1 MITDARALR
10 PEYVPRDL
18 HHRDGQINHLS
29 SILAPSSLG
38 RTEDICLFGPSG
50 VGKTTIAKF
59 VLGQLE
65 REMLDLQW
73 GYVNCMS
80 DNSASAVLHTFARE
94 VGIGADLRRE
104 GTPRSVV
111 IDRLRSQDEQF
122 IAVLDEVAVLDEETL
137 LALYEVPNVS
147 LICITTQEDRW
158 MTSLG
163 QAATSRM
170 HSAATVRLDK
180 YSHTELVDILDA
192 RVVHGLVSSRVAD
205 GAVEYIADMAAGDA
219 RAGIALL
226 RRAAVHVEENDTREL
241 TSAIVDAIS
250 EDARRDVLKGR
261 ILALGT
267 HQRLLWQIIDEAGEL
282 DAGTLHARYEA
293 RANSPK
299 SKSSRR
305 RYLEHL
311 EHYELIE
318 SAGSTRDRRYRS
330 TATFAQD

>member
-29 SILAPSSLG
+29 SILAPSSLD

-59 VLGQLE
+59 VLGKLE
-65 REMLDLQW
+65 REMLDLRW
-73 GYVNCMS
+73 GYVNCMR
-80 DNSASAVLHTFARE
+80 DNSANAVLHEFARE

-104 GTPRSVV
+104 GTSRSVV
-111 IDRLRSQDEQF
+111 IDRLRDRDEQF

-147 LICITTQEDRW
+147 LICITIEEDQW

-170 HSAATVRLDK
+170 HSAAAVRLNK
-180 YSHTELVDILDA
+180 YSHAELVDILDA

-205 GAVEYIADMAAGDA
+205 GAVEYIADLAAGDA

-226 RRAAVHVEENDTREL
+226 RQAAVHVEDNEMREL
-241 TSAIVDAIS
+241 TTAVVDSIS
-250 EDARRDVLKGR
+250 EDARRDILKGR
-261 ILALGT
+261 IRSLGT

-282 DAGTLHARYEA
+282 DAGTLHARYEN
-293 RANSPK
+293 RSNSPK

-330 TATFAQD
+330 TASFAHE

>member
-29 SILAPSSLG
+29 SILAPSALD

-65 REMLDLQW
+65 REMLDLRW
-73 GYVNCMS
+73 GYVNCMR
-80 DNSASAVLHTFARE
+80 DNSASAVLHEFARE

-104 GTPRSVV
+104 GTSRSVV
-111 IDRLRSQDEQF
+111 IDRLRDRDEQF

-147 LICITTQEDRW
+147 LICITIKEDQW

-180 YSHTELVDILDA
+180 YTHAELVDILDA
-192 RVVHGLVSSRVAD
+192 RVAHGLVPSRVAD
-205 GAVEYIADMAAGDA
+205 DAVEYIADLAAGDA
-219 RAGIALL
+219 RDGIALL
-226 RRAAVHVEENDTREL
+226 RRAAVHVEDNEMREL
-241 TSAIVDAIS
+241 TTEVVDAIV
-250 EDARRDVLKGR
+250 EDAQREVKQRKIR
-261 ILALGT
+261 TLGT
-267 HQRLLWQIIDEAGEL
+267 HQRLLFRIIDEAGEI
-282 DAGTLHARYEA
+282 DAGTLHARYEE
-293 RANSPK
+293 RSNSPK
-299 SKSSRR
+299 AGPTRR
-305 RYLEHL
+305 GYLRSL
-311 EHYELIE
+311 KQYELIE
-318 SAGSTRDRRYRS
+318 DKGNGRGKSYRS
-330 TATFAQD
+330 LV

>member
-1 MITDARALR
+1 
-10 PEYVPRDL
+10 
-18 HHRDGQINHLS
+18 
-29 SILAPSSLG
+29 
-38 RTEDICLFGPSG
+38 
-50 VGKTTIAKF
+50 
-59 VLGQLE
+59 
-65 REMLDLQW
+65 
-73 GYVNCMS
+73 
-80 DNSASAVLHTFARE
+80 
-94 VGIGADLRRE
+94 
-104 GTPRSVV
+104 
-111 IDRLRSQDEQF
+111 
-122 IAVLDEVAVLDEETL
+122 
-137 LALYEVPNVS
+137 
-147 LICITTQEDRW
+147 
-158 MTSLG
+158 
-163 QAATSRM
+163 
-170 HSAATVRLDK
+170 
-180 YSHTELVDILDA
+180 
-192 RVVHGLVSSRVAD
+192 
-205 GAVEYIADMAAGDA
+205 
-219 RAGIALL
+219 LL